1 MLDLIVRG
9 GNVVFPARGT
19 SRADIGIR
27 DGKIVAIADELGV
40 QARSEIDARGKT
52 VMPGVVDSHFHLGIF
67 RPFTQDAEVETGSA
81 VAGGVTTILAYHRAG
96 RNNLFEDI
104 TLELPGSYLE
114 IVSQLLQDARG
125 HFRTDYGFNLAPV
138 TKQHIDELPRLVG
151 DHGVTTFKYYMHY
164 RGVDPSSYR
173 PGRGEKEYV
182 FSDTGYDLGHLH
194 DLMREVAE
202 LDRAGAAVRV
212 SVHAEHPGI
221 IREHT
226 RATKERLAAL
236 ADETPLQLYS
246 RSRPPAGE
254 RLGITIAG
262 ELAGQTG
269 APLNVLH
276 ISGGTALDTVGEGR
290 RRYPTLD
297 VLAEATVHHL
307 ALANDTL
314 RSPQAKVNP
323 PIRGVSDRDALWDGV
338 RRGDIQTV
346 VSDHAAI
353 DDAHKGDDI
362 WNAWYGFGGTELL
375 LPTVL
380 TEGHVRRGLPLERLA
395 EVLSLAPARYNGLG
409 RAKGDIAI
417 GFDADL
423 AICDLTVSH
432 AVDHRA
438 LHSAQDF
445 SPFDGMSLTGWVD
458 ATILRGEIVYQNGQ
472 LIGSPSGRYLRRPL

>member
-9 GNVVFPARGT
+9 GTVVFPARGT

-27 DGKIVAIADELGV
+27 DGKIVAIADELEMP
-40 QARSEIDARGKT
+40 ARSEVDARGKT

-67 RPFTQDAEVETGSA
+67 RPFAQDAEVETGSA
-81 VAGGVTTILAYHRAG
+81 VAGGVTTVLAYHRAG
-96 RNNLFEDI
+96 RNNLFEDV
-104 TLELPGSYLE
+104 TLELPGPYVE
-114 IVSQLLQDARG
+114 IVARLLRDARG

-151 DHGVTTFKYYMHY
+151 EHGVTTFKYYMHY

-173 PGRGEKEYV
+173 PGPGEKEYV
-182 FSDTGYDLGHLH
+182 FSDTAYDLGHLH
-194 DLMREVAE
+194 DLMRQVGE
-202 LDRAGAAVRV
+202 LRRAGAPVRV

-226 RATKERLAAL
+226 RATKEQLQAFAG
-236 ADETPLQLYS
+236 ETPLQLYS
-246 RSRPPAGE
+246 RSRPATGE

-269 APLNVLH
+269 SPLNVLH
-276 ISGGTALDTVGEGR
+276 ISGGTALDTVKDLR

-307 ALANDTL
+307 ALANDAL
-314 RSPQAKVNP
+314 HSPQAKVNP
-323 PIRGVSDRDALWDGV
+323 PIRGASDREALWEGL
-338 RRGDIQTV
+338 RRGHIQTV

-362 WNAWYGFGGTELL
+362 WKAWYGFGGTELL
-375 LPTVL
+375 LPTLL
-380 TEGHVRRGLPLERLA
+380 TEGHLRRGLPLERVA
-395 EVLSLAPARYNGLG
+395 EVLSLAPARYHGLG
-409 RAKGDIAI
+409 RTKGDIAV

-423 AICDLTVSH
+423 AVCDLSASRT
-432 AVDHRA
+432 VDHRA

-445 SPFDGMSLTGWVD
+445 SPFDGMSLSGWVD
-458 ATILRGEIVYQNGQ
+458 VTVLRGEVVYRDGEF
-472 LIGSPSGRYLRRPL
+472 IGTPQGRYLHRPL